1 VARNHY
7 MSKEERDPTDC
18 SLFYMALRKK
28 KLLLGLWRTANT
40 HREQA
45 IMLKF
50 LINDFTE
57 PKWKTA
63 ALKNAYAL
71 LGKQR
76 YGIVF
81 KYFYVEKF
89 ISKLITY

>member
-1 VARNHY
+1 

-28 KLLLGLWRTANT
+28 KLLLGLWRSAIS
-40 HREQA
+40 HKEQA

-50 LINDFTE
+50 LTNDFTE
-57 PKWKTA
+57 QRWKTA
-63 ALKNAYAL
+63 AFKNAYVL

-76 YGIVF
+76 YGIVSS
-81 KYFYVEKF
+81 
-89 ISKLITY
+89 ILSK